1 MKFFLF
7 YLKMRSKILV
17 LFLLFAFITGVV
29 NYLYDAPSEASLYAV
44 LLCAALGLIALTVDC
59 IRFHQKYTTLCL
71 LRDNISAGLEQL
83 PEPENIGDE
92 AYTELIRTL
101 ETENRRLF
109 SDAKLREQDSADY
122 YTMWVHQIKTPIAAM
137 NLLLQQNPDDEL
149 SEQLF
154 RIEQYVEM
162 ALTYIRC
169 GNDATDYVLRSAS
182 LDDII
187 KTSVKKYSRSFI
199 RKKLTLRYT
208 ETGLRVV
215 TDEKWLGFALEQ
227 LISNALKYTRSGSL
241 TIAAENGN
249 TLIVEDTGIGIAAE
263 DLPRICEK
271 GYTGY
276 NGRQE
281 KKSTGIG
288 LFLTKKIL
296 DSLGHALT
304 ITSELGKGT
313 RVAIRF
319 SNPNI
324 RFE

>member
-1 MKFFLF
+1 
-7 YLKMRSKILV
+7 MRSKILL

-29 NYLYDAPSEASLYAV
+29 NFLYDAPSEASLYAV
-44 LLCAALGLIALTVDC
+44 LLCAALGLIALTVDY

-83 PEPENIGDE
+83 PDPENIGDE
-92 AYTELIRTL
+92 AYTKLIRTL
-101 ETENRRLF
+101 ETENRRLL

-137 NLLLQQNPDDEL
+137 NLLLQQNPDVEL

-227 LISNALKYTRSGSL
+227 IISNALKYTRSGSI
-241 TIAAENGN
+241 TIATENGN

-296 DSLGHALT
+296 DSLGHTLT

-313 RVAIRF
+313 RVAIGF
-319 SNPNI
+319 SNPNV